1 MDINI
6 LLTTGGTGGH
16 IFPALAV
23 AEEIRRRYPQA
34 RLLFV
39 GSLYGPEARLARVA
53 NIPFEGLPV
62 RGFLGR
68 GLKSVEAGIRMAW
81 GVGRAVG
88 IVRRFRP
95 DVVAGFGS
103 YAAFA
108 PMLAGRM
115 LGVPIMLH
123 EQNAI
128 AGASNRVLARLAQR
142 ICLSLPDTRGFDPA
156 KCVLTGNPVRA
167 GVSEA
172 GRLPRARGARR
183 LLVMG
188 GSQGA
193 HALNMFIVEHLS
205 VFKAAGV
212 DIRHQTGVADEQ
224 NVRDAYVAA
233 GYDTSTVTAFIDDMA
248 AAYAWAD
255 VALCRSGA
263 TTVAELCAAGLP
275 SVLVPFPYAVH
286 DHQTRNAEILAQGG
300 VAILVPEPR
309 MIEENL
315 AQTLIDLLNDGSER
329 TRMSAAALAAARP
342 DAASRVVSVLE
353 EIARLR

>member
-1 MDINI
+1 M
-6 LLTTGGTGGH
+6 
-16 IFPALAV
+16 
-23 AEEIRRRYPQA
+23 
-34 RLLFV
+34 
-39 GSLYGPEARLARVA
+39 
-53 NIPFEGLPV
+53 

-68 GLKSVEAGIRMAW
+68 GLKAVEAGFRMTWA
-81 GVGRAVG
+81 VGKAIG
-88 IVRRFRP
+88 IVRRFKP
-95 DVVAGFGS
+95 HVVAGFGS

-115 LGVPIMLH
+115 LGVPIVLH

-128 AGASNRVLARLAQR
+128 AGTSNRVLARLAQR

-156 KCVLTGNPVRA
+156 MCVLTGNPVRA

-193 HALNMFIVEHLS
+193 HALNMFVVEHLS
-205 VFKAAGV
+205 AFKAAGV
-212 DIRHQTGVADEQ
+212 EIRHQTGVADEQ
-224 NVRDAYVAA
+224 TVRSAYAAA
-233 GYDTSTVTAFIDDMA
+233 GYDPSSVTAFIDDMA

-286 DHQTRNAEILAQGG
+286 DHQTRNAEVLAQSGA
-300 VAILVPEPR
+300 AILVPEPR
-309 MIEENL
+309 MAVEEM
-315 AQTLIDLLNDGSER
+315 AQTLISLLGDSGER

-342 DAASRVVSVLE
+342 DAAARVLSVLE
-353 EIARLR
+353 EIARQR

>member
-23 AEEIRRRYPQA
+23 AEEVRQRHPQA
-34 RLLFV
+34 KLLFV
-39 GSLYGPEARLARVA
+39 GSLYGPEARLVRLAG
-53 NIPFEGLPV
+53 IPFEGLPV

-68 GLKSVEAGIRMAW
+68 GLKSVEAGFRMTWA
-81 GVGRAVG
+81 VGKALG
-88 IVRRFRP
+88 IVRQFKP

-108 PMLAGRM
+108 PMLAGRL
-115 LGVPIMLH
+115 LGVPTMLH

-128 AGASNRVLARLAQR
+128 AGASNRVLAKLARR
-142 ICLSLPDTRGFDPA
+142 ICLSLPETEGFAPD

-167 GVSEA
+167 GVNEA

-183 LLVMG
+183 LLIMG

-193 HALNMFIVEHLS
+193 HAFNSFVVDRLDLLRE
-205 VFKAAGV
+205 AGV
-212 DIRHQTGVADEQ
+212 DIRHQTGSADE
-224 NVRDAYVAA
+224 NYVRAAYVAA
-233 GYDTSTVTAFIDDMA
+233 GFAPSCVSAFIDDMA

-286 DHQTRNAEILAQGG
+286 DHQTRNAEVLARSGA
-300 VAILVPEPR
+300 AILVRESR
-309 MIEENL
+309 MITDGLEN
-315 AQTLIDLLNDGSER
+315 TLVQLLNDSGER
-329 TRMSAAALAAARP
+329 TRMSVAALASARP

-353 EIARLR
+353 QIARSR

>member
-23 AEEIRRRYPQA
+23 AEEVRRRHPQA

-68 GLKSVEAGIRMAW
+68 GLKAVEAGFRMTWA
-81 GVGRAVG
+81 VGKAMG

-95 DVVAGFGS
+95 HVVAGFGS

-115 LGVPIMLH
+115 LGVPIVLH

-193 HALNMFIVEHLS
+193 HALNMFVVEHLS
-205 VFKAAGV
+205 AFKAAGV
-212 DIRHQTGVADEQ
+212 EIRHQTGVADEQ
-224 NVRDAYVAA
+224 TVRSAYAAA
-233 GYDTSTVTAFIDDMA
+233 GYDPSSVTAFIDDMA

-286 DHQTRNAEILAQGG
+286 DHQTRNAEVLAQGG
-300 VAILVPEPR
+300 AAILVPEPR
-309 MIEENL
+309 MAVEGL
-315 AQTLIDLLNDGSER
+315 AQTLISLLNDSGER
-329 TRMSAAALAAARP
+329 TRMSTAALASARP
-342 DAASRVVSVLE
+342 DAAARVVSVLE
-353 EIARLR
+353 ETARLR